1 MYDFDYL
8 GTTLAIDH
16 NGYTNGDDYY
26 LANYTA
32 GIRVLD
38 LSQIENNMISEIG
51 FFDTYPENDIAA
63 FDGVWNI
70 YPFFTSENIIISDID
85 RGLFIIRRSDF

>member
-1 MYDFDYL
+1 M
-8 GTTLAIDH
+8 
-16 NGYTNGDDYY
+16 
-26 LANYTA
+26 
-32 GIRVLD
+32 LD
-38 LSQIENNMISEIG
+38 LSQIENNTISEIG
-51 FFDTYPENDIAA
+51 FFDTYPENDSAA